1 MHPEMFKEE
10 YGMKKLSAIFLAFA
24 LVFSNVGTIVLFDDA
39 DTTVEAKRYKSG
51 KKGFSNSPGSS
62 NNNRIQN
69 DDAGTSGSVNKATTN
84 KNDTNTNKNNTTGTA
99 TNKGGFSSGGL
110 MKGLLVGGLA
120 GLLFGSL
127 FADMGLLGNLLG
139 LAINLGAILLIA
151 YLIFKI
157 YFMIKRKNEKE
168 VTENWKR

>member
-1 MHPEMFKEE
+1 
-10 YGMKKLSAIFLAFA
+10 MKKLSAIIIAFA
-24 LVFSNVGTIVLFDDA
+24 LVFSNVGTIVLFDDV
-39 DTTVEAKRYKSG
+39 DTSVEAKRYKSG

-62 NNNRIQN
+62 NNRIQN
-69 DDAGTSGSVNKATTN
+69 DDAGTGGNVNKATTN
-84 KNDTNTNKNNTTGTA
+84 KNDSTNKNNTAGTT
-99 TNKGGFSSGGL
+99 TNKGGFTSGGL

-120 GLLFGSL
+120 GLLFGSM